1 MPELLKIK
9 HKDWTLTVWS
19 KDVNKPRKRLERTL
33 AARQGFVHVDNVR
46 AGDAGVEYCVPE
58 GPVFFENQP
67 YEFEFEFKDGVK
79 IDPEPEIVH
88 RLRAVTDAFHFKHK
102 TYLTGTVNFGNDV
115 GWFRLAVR
123 YQTEAG
129 LVEWPIS
136 LLVLPTKM
144 DLQTDMNAILSAVD
158 RQYPLWRFSI
168 SGKTEQELAESRKPH
183 ERFPLLWL
191 AQFKG
196 LREQLEEAVKRVLE
210 APHSRLLEIERR
222 IKADRLKG
230 RIPVRIEQALA
241 EDFSAGNYSEHYRI
255 VEKRLS
261 SDTPENRFVK
271 MVLVH
276 CHRTMEALHSKAL
289 GMNDAPENQVLSASF
304 IEQLKE
310 WKTSLEKLKTRPFFR
325 DIGAYADNGRE
336 SLVLHNRLGY
346 SRVYRIWQKLKLYL
360 DVLGNGAS
368 VSLKSMDELYEVWC
382 LLAIKDML
390 VDELGF
396 VETDSAVARLRHDS
410 FEKQLIDGR
419 QAAFEFSS
427 SSGVYVK
434 LSHEPQFTRRGG
446 NDGLSS
452 FTTAQKPDIFLEAE
466 FPDGSRLCWV
476 FDAKYRIAEDAEE
489 LDKVPD
495 DAINQMHRY
504 RDALIYRQGN
514 SRGHWSK
521 SRPVFGAFALYP
533 GAVDEQSARNRY
545 DEWIREVGIGAFPLL
560 PGSPNGWLREFLRSR
575 LQYSGNKVADAEMFT
590 DRLYAESPARIPVR
604 GMKQVRHEGLV
615 ALVKTGSRRSRTPQY
630 YAALE
635 QGKAKWIHVRMRA
648 VGAEERNALDEIR
661 YALPCYE
668 CSDGMSRG
676 EWCYQVLSVEILP
689 RSRIT
694 PFQSGVLANDPAD
707 HRDYLLIEL
716 GNPFRMAQSVGHDPG
731 SESFFKLAVAED
743 LHMGNKWSGTPARY
757 AFIQES

>member
-33 AARQGFVHVDNVR
+33 AAREGSVPVEIIR
-46 AGDAGVEYCVPE
+46 AGEAEVEYCAPE

-67 YEFEFEFKDGVK
+67 YEFEFSFKESVK
-79 IDPEPEIVH
+79 TDYEPVIIH

-123 YQTEAG
+123 YRTEAG

-210 APHSRLLEIERR
+210 APHSRLLENERR

-230 RIPVRIEQALA
+230 RLPVRIEQALA
-241 EDFSAGNYSEHYRI
+241 EDFAAGNYGEHYRI

-261 SDTPENRFVK
+261 TDTPENRFVK

-276 CHRTMEALHSKAL
+276 CHRTMDALHAKAL
-289 GMNDAPENQVLSASF
+289 GMNNAPENQVLSASF

-310 WKTSLEKLKTRPFFR
+310 WKSSLEKLKTRPFFR

-360 DVLGNGAS
+360 DVLGDGAS

-427 SSGVYVK
+427 SSGVYVR

-452 FTTAQKPDIFLEAE
+452 FTTAQKPDIFLEAD
-466 FPDGSRLCWV
+466 FPDGSRLCWI

-514 SRGHWSK
+514 SGGHWSK

-533 GAVDEQSARNRY
+533 GAVDEQSSSNRY

-604 GMKQVRHEGLV
+604 GMKQVRHEGLT
-615 ALVKTGSRRSRTPQY
+615 ALIKTGSRKSRVPDY
-630 YAALE
+630 YQALE
-635 QGKAKWIHVRMRA
+635 EGGAKWMHVRMKA
-648 VGAEERNALDEIR
+648 VGTEERNALDEIR
-661 YALPCYE
+661 YAVPCYE
-668 CSDGMSRG
+668 LPNGTLRG
-676 EWCYQVLSVEILP
+676 EWCYPVLSTEVVKRDRISAILSG
-689 RSRIT
+689 SRENN
-694 PFQSGVLANDPAD
+694 PANT
-707 HRDYLLIEL
+707 RDYLLVEL
-716 GNPFRMAQSVGHDPG
+716 GASFRLDVPVDGHFGP
-731 SESFFKLAVAED
+731 SEFFKLTVAEE
-743 LHMGNKWSGTPARY
+743 LRIRSGRPVIDRRY
-757 AFIQES
+757 AFFGDE